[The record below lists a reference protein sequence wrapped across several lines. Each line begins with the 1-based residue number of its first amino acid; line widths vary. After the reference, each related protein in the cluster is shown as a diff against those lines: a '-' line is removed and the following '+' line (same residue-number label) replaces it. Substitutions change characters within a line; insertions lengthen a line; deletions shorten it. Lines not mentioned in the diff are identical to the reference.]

1 MKTPQ
6 YSKIKETVR
15 KTNSI
20 SIQSVS
26 IAGEGA
32 KGLFSIITLLTF
44 LHKSIVNDTYHPFIF
59 QYYIGVSIGSILIDI
74 ILKTQFLYEI
84 HGRTIALSYLDA
96 IFDFLVF
103 DNIRKV
109 FFDTGGYIPVTGYNF
124 VSILQNLVVGGSFFK
139 RDALTRVLL
148 GTHHDFKFD
157 NSANYFTSNEFY
169 KWMRPK
175 LNNVFYICYSAQQL
189 KMMIYTGNTNRY
201 LSNTNYVEY
210 ELLTPDNYLHA
221 IICSSSIPLIYP
233 IETVKGVKYCTDGAL
248 AGLNLMWIMHL
259 LINSTYYF
267 SDYVIYKPLLDFF
280 EIRPETNDNFLIMH
294 NKINIQYLYEEII
307 QFPELNDVEL
317 IKSVQILFSKST
329 LVSYNTLFNIPLT
342 SLFLTQPFICEYS
355 NGNMNNIVFNAYKQR
370 KDNILN
376 NLDKLVHVKDMYTDV
391 PLYKVSKKRYK
402 MLYKHRFSSY
412 RTYLKQYEKLKVYT
426 SNQVISTYLYRYNIT
441 EQIQLT
447 DKKNKVLKDESGKPV
462 VFNLNVVYFDMSVR
476 DMYKFIDN
484 YELYLLFHI
493 KYKCEENIRNQLKL
507 SIISGNMLYDITQN
521 QQFTTK
527 NPEEIKNAK
536 LSENILNIN
545 DILEND
551 VNNFLGPK
559 QT

>member
-1 MKTPQ
+1 
-6 YSKIKETVR
+6 
-15 KTNSI
+15 
-20 SIQSVS
+20 
-26 IAGEGA
+26 
-32 KGLFSIITLLTF
+32 
-44 LHKSIVNDTYHPFIF
+44 
-59 QYYIGVSIGSILIDI
+59 
-74 ILKTQFLYEI
+74 
-84 HGRTIALSYLDA
+84 
-96 IFDFLVF
+96 
-103 DNIRKV
+103 
-109 FFDTGGYIPVTGYNF
+109 
-124 VSILQNLVVGGSFFK
+124 
-139 RDALTRVLL
+139 
-148 GTHHDFKFD
+148 
-157 NSANYFTSNEFY
+157 
-169 KWMRPK
+169 MRPK